1 VRNILK
7 LSAAPAL
14 AIMVLAVFGP
24 SAMAV
29 GRDTGA
35 SASIVIDAP
44 PSVVWDAVHE
54 ERMHDPELAYAKILE
69 RRGNSYTL
77 EEKFLA
83 IPIIGSVT
91 AVLEQHE
98 VPMRSINYSLLK
110 SDKFKRMEGSWN
122 LTPVAGGKTLLKL
135 SSLLDVGV
143 PFSGLFIRNATQRK
157 IDRRLSNVKRVA
169 ERERARMASEGKL
182 PI

>member
-1 VRNILK
+1 M
-7 LSAAPAL
+7 AL
-14 AIMVLAVFGP
+14 AVVVLAGFGQ
-24 SAMAV
+24 SAMAI
-29 GRDTGA
+29 GRDIGA

-54 ERMHDPELAYAKILE
+54 ERMHDPDLAYAKILD

-83 IPIIGSVT
+83 VPIIGSVT
-91 AVLEQHE
+91 AVLQQHE
-98 VPMRSINYSLLK
+98 VPMRSIDYSLVK

-122 LTPVAGGKTLLKL
+122 LTPVSGGKTLLKL

-143 PFSGLFIRNATQRK
+143 PFSGPFIRSATKRK